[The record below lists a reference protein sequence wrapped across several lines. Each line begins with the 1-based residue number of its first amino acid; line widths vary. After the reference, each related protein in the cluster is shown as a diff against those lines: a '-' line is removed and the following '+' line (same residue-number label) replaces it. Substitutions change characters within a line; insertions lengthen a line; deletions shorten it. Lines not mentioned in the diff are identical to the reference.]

1 MYKKILVPYDKS
13 EPAQHALS
21 AALDLA
27 AGVPDAQITVLSVVD
42 WHDFNAET
50 FKIASRMSGVM
61 GDSVD
66 MIAIADVG
74 EQAAREESERVAED
88 IADVI
93 GDADIVS
100 IAIVNGSP
108 HDSIVD
114 YARDM
119 DFDCITMGHR
129 GMGVIRGM
137 LGSVCYSVLQ
147 KSTVPVLVVK

>member
-61 GDSVD
+61 GDAMD
-66 MIAIADVG
+66 MNVMAEVESEAIKADTDAIA
-74 EQAAREESERVAED
+74 ES
-88 IADVI
+88 IASLV
-93 GDADIVS
+93 GDAAGVG
-100 IAIVNGSP
+100 IAVVNGSRLHHRLRRRGRLRLHRYGP
-108 HDSIVD
+108 SRPGRS
-114 YARDM
+114 ARHVGQ
-119 DFDCITMGHR
+119 C
-129 GMGVIRGM
+129 
-137 LGSVCYSVLQ
+137 VLFGAA
-147 KSTVPVLVVK
+147 